1 MKLKNISVK
10 SILLYMIIILC
21 FLLTSL
27 FLKAQENTSAQAI
40 DKEYTKLIKEA
51 TTKPE
56 FLSPLTDYL
65 PQAEGIPTPK
75 DVLGYIAGAPGK
87 LTYYDDI
94 IAYLNSLAEASP
106 HVQVVPI
113 GKTSE
118 RREMVIVVVTSEN
131 NMDKLSENKKLIAKL
146 ADPRIV

>member
-1 MKLKNISVK
+1 
-10 SILLYMIIILC
+10 MIIILC
-21 FLLTSL
+21 FFTTAL
-27 FLKAQENTSAQAI
+27 FLKAQEKTSAQAI

-65 PQAEGIPTPK
+65 PQTEGIPTPK
-75 DVLGYIAGAPGK
+75 DGLGYIAGAPGK

-94 IAYLNSLAEASP
+94 IVYMNSLADASP
-106 HVQVVPI
+106 RVQVVPI

-118 RREMVIVVVTSEN
+118 RREMVI
-131 NMDKLSENKKLIAKL
+131 
-146 ADPRIV
+146 